1 MISIGIVDNRTS
13 VVVKSLSLDWAK
25 LSKRLARCNT
35 GEKDGPAWMPTDI
48 DPGPRKTE
56 RVKSVVLLVFDVEAK
71 AEMVEGEKRIIGP
84 EPPSVDAML
93 AELIL
98 NNLRCIVH
106 TSFSHTTEHPRYRVV
121 FDLSRPMTGAEV
133 RPLGLHVAATLGIGE
148 CIDTTCLEPARMF
161 YLPRCPADRLALFH
175 TADTQGEALDV
186 DALFA
191 DAAGMNEAIQAP
203 PKPRN
208 PPQSGGES
216 VINAFNAAHEVG
228 AFLEQHGYKRFPR
241 NRWLWPGSTSCI
253 PGVRLLPD
261 SNPQRVYSSHG
272 GDPLSDRHGHDAF
285 DLFRILQHGGDN
297 SAAVKAAGQM
307 IGTGW
312 PRAMNAPRGTLQDF
326 PVSLDAH
333 HNHGDGS
340 ASDEPNRNQQ
350 KVEDGDVVFNDVHAF
365 LGRFVAY
372 PSKHAHI
379 AHTLW
384 IAHTHLMD
392 AWDSTPRIAFLSP
405 EPGSGKSRALEV
417 SELLVPRPVESV
429 NVTPAYLFRKVGAE
443 EGRPTILYD
452 EIDTVF
458 GPKAT
463 DNEEIRGLL
472 NAGHRKHS
480 TAGRCVVRGKQ
491 VFTEEIPAYCAVA
504 LAGLGGLP
512 DTMLTRSVVVRMR
525 RRAPS
530 EMVEPYRRRE
540 QRQAGEALA
549 KRLEVWAA
557 SVESKVTGVWPTLP
571 HGIHDRDADV
581 WEALL
586 ACADAAEGTWPEAA
600 RVACVALVAESK
612 ASTPSLGIHL
622 LSDLRKVFGDAEAL
636 STEQILTKLIALDE
650 SPWGDLRGKPLD
662 ARGLSNRLRP
672 YGVSPT
678 SVRIGDSTPK
688 GYYRQ
693 SFWDSWNRYLGPP
706 PLESATTATSA
717 TEEPDVSVVADV
729 SAARWEAHPDEA
741 DDMTPL
747 DRSDYYRATRGE

>member
-1 MISIGIVDNRTS
+1 MT
-13 VVVKSLSLDWAK
+13 LDTPLDFA
-25 LSKRLARCNT
+25 LAYAAAGFRVIPVT
-35 GEKDGPAWMPTDI
+35 GKIP
-48 DPGPRKTE
+48 
-56 RVKSVVLLVFDVEAK
+56 LV
-71 AEMVEGEKRIIGP
+71 
-84 EPPSVDAML
+84 
-93 AELIL
+93 
-98 NNLRCIVH
+98 
-106 TSFSHTTEHPRYRVV
+106 EH
-121 FDLSRPMTGAEV
+121 GAHDSSAHE
-133 RPLGLHVAATLGIGE
+133 ATLRQWWQRWPAANIGLNL
-148 CIDTTCLEPARMF
+148 DGLVAVDVD
-161 YLPRCPADRLALFH
+161 PRNGGA
-175 TADTQGEALDV
+175 V
-186 DALFA
+186 DALRRPLPDTCYAKTGGGGFHYLFRSRNGTRYPGKLA
-191 DAAGMNEAIQAP
+191 PGIDLKHGAGSYICVEPSVHASGQKYVWLDETEPWTTTPAEAPEWLALQPGQRANDEAPAGAILEGGRNAHLASLAGSMRRRGMSVEAILSALLVENSMRCSPPLGDDEVKMIAASVGRYAP
-203 PKPRN
+203 APDLKAK
-208 PPQSGGES
+208 
-216 VINAFNAAHEVG
+216 VAALDTT
-228 AFLEQHGYKRFPR
+228 ALA
-241 NRWLWPGSTSCI
+241 
-253 PGVRLLPD
+253 RLT
-261 SNPQRVYSSHG
+261 
-272 GDPLSDRHGHDAF
+272 
-285 DLFRILQHGGDN
+285 DN
-297 SAAVKAAGQM
+297 SKHGAKSKPAV
-307 IGTGW
+307 
-312 PRAMNAPRGTLQDF
+312 RSAPSSTVQVGGAEL
-326 PVSLDAH
+326 LDA
-333 HNHGDGS
+333 
-340 ASDEPNRNQQ
+340 
-350 KVEDGDVVFNDVHAF
+350 VHAF

-372 PSKHAHI
+372 PSMHAHV
-379 AHTLW
+379 AHVLW

-458 GPKAT
+458 GPKAK

-540 QRQAGEALA
+540 QCQAGEALS
-549 KRLEVWAA
+549 KRLEMWAA
-557 SVESKVTGVWPTLP
+557 SVESKVTGVWPVMP

-586 ACADAAEGTWPEAA
+586 ACADAADGTWPEAA

-717 TEEPDVSVVADV
+717 TEAPDVSDVADV
-729 SAARWEAHPDEA
+729 AASRWEAPTDQT
-741 DDMTPL
+741 DNKTPL
-747 DRSDYYRATRGE
+747 DDNPYYRATRGE